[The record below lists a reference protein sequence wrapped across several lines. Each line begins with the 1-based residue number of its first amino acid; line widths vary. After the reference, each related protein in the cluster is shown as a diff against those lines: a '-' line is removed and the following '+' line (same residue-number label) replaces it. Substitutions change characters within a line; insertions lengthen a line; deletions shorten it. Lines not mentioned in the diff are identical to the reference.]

1 MQHVTF
7 FPYVVDKGKGRGN
20 KRRGEVSGLK
30 KMPGI
35 CFKKRRNCLRIQK
48 KMLKFG

>member
-7 FPYVVDKGKGRGN
+7 FPYVVDKGKERGN

-30 KMPGI
+30 KKSGI
-35 CFKKRRNCLRIQK
+35 SFKKDGIACVFK
-48 KMLKFG
+48 KKC